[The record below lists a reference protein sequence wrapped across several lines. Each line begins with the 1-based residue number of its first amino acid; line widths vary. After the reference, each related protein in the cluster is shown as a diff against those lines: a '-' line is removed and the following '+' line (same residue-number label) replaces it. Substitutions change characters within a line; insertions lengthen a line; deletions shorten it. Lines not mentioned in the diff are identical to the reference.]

1 MFCGRGLLS
10 VLFAVA
16 AVAGCSSQRS
26 APESPKASASLDC
39 VRGEPEA
46 LLSSQSEFRRVSA
59 GEAVESV
66 QTRSPIR
73 LTIRHFGCAH
83 YALDF
88 EFLWER
94 SAMPEPKL
102 SLTEAANVLEGL
114 PIKESNKQAVKHL
127 TAALRR
133 MAKDPYKQ
141 PLSMS
146 ESETLTA
153 TTPSASVLQIRYDVA
168 L

>member
-10 VLFAVA
+10 VLFA
-16 AVAGCSSQRS
+16 AVTIAGCSSDRP
-26 APESPKASASLDC
+26 ATEVPKASASPDC

-59 GEAVESV
+59 GEATESV
-66 QTRSPIR
+66 QTRTPIR

-83 YALDF
+83 FALDF
-88 EFLWER
+88 EFRWDQ
-94 SAMPEPKL
+94 SAIPEPKY
-102 SLTEAANVLEGL
+102 SLAQAADILDGL
-114 PIKESNKQAVKHL
+114 PVKESNKQAVKNL
-127 TAALRR
+127 TAALRK
-133 MAKDPYKQ
+133 MAKEPYRQ